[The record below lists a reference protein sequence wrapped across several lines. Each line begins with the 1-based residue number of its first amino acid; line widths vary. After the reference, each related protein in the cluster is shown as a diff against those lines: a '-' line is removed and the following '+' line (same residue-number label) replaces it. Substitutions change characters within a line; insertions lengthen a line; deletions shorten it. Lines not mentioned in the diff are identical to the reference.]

1 MRVLTLAFVLLPLLA
16 LLLLASTCC
25 SLVKRLTQISWT
37 SSSEKWTAIYFGG
50 ASDFAGE
57 NKEARKLGD
66 LKHNKRNHHKHA
78 MKLTSRKKI
87 KRENKEKNSPSSSS
101 EGHRVDLAGGQEGE
115 DSGGRRGGPRSTA
128 STQAAAWL

>member
-66 LKHNKRNHHKHA
+66 RQA
-78 MKLTSRKKI
+78 RRRGTGWIWPEDR
-87 KRENKEKNSPSSSS
+87 KEKIVVVAVA
-101 EGHRVDLAGGQEGE
+101 GLARRPARKLPRGCKAVIRATQIMV
-115 DSGGRRGGPRSTA
+115 GRKIWPEA
-128 STQAAAWL
+128 SKS